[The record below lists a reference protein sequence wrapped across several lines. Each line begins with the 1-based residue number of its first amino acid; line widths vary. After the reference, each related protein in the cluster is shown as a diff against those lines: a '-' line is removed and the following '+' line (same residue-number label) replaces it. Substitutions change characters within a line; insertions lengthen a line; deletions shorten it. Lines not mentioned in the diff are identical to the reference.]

1 MTTPIH
7 IVLSIII
14 ADASL
19 ELVPEEIAS
28 LPAIKAMARM
38 RNKKPTEMIFDISS
52 LLPLRRKLLPDQ
64 EKRGRPDVVHRLL
77 LTILDSPLKSY
88 LPMKIYLHT
97 YKGRIFEV
105 SPTTRL
111 PRNYLRF
118 LGLMEQLLM
127 EGRVGPKDRSLIR
140 EISSDLESLLK
151 SLSPKLKIALS
162 EKGRLEDPI
171 DVARRILRQDTL
183 ILVGGFPHGDY
194 SKEVKK
200 LIDEEI
206 SLCEKVIT
214 ASAAICMLLSYLF
227 YAKRWSP

>member
-1 MTTPIH
+1 
-7 IVLSIII
+7 VLSIII

-28 LPAIKAMARM
+28 LPAIRAMARM
-38 RNKKPTEMIFDISS
+38 RNKKPTEMVFDISPM
-52 LLPLRRKLLPDQ
+52 LPLRGKLLPDQ
-64 EKRGRPDVVHRLL
+64 EKRGRPDVVHRIL

-97 YKGRIFEV
+97 YKGRIFEIN
-105 SPTTRL
+105 PMTRL

-118 LGLMEQLLM
+118 LGLMEQLLI

-140 EISSDLESLLK
+140 EISSDLTSLSK
-151 SLSPKLKIALS
+151 TFSPKLKIALS
-162 EKGRLEDPI
+162 EKGKLEDPI
-171 DVARRILRQDTL
+171 DVAKRILRQDTL

-194 SKEVKK
+194 SKEVKE

-206 SLCEKVIT
+206 SLCEEVIT
-214 ASAAICMLLSYLF
+214 ASAAICMLFSYLF